1 MEGDLLESLD
11 ALAEQRHTPR
21 AVLIR
26 EACRRYVTDERE
38 RELDAAYESGYGRI
52 PEDPAIGQSQAAM
65 TVHTLP
71 AETW

>member
-38 RELDAAYESGYGRI
+38 RELDAVYEDGYRRV
-52 PEDPAIGQSQAAM
+52 PEDSSIGQAQAAM
-65 TVHTLP
+65 AAQVLP
-71 AETW
+71 EESW